1 MSTTVPY
8 DPEDFDN
15 NPFSEQVI
23 KTVDAGKQPKYSNP
37 QGGQGQSSITSPFRL
52 PTDSNQEPS
61 YHITTKVE
69 NELVMPTE
77 TEIRRFIPERFNQ
90 NRRSICLVITD
101 IEKNGTDSSAFKNPV
116 IKFDAFIK
124 GLNGFRKNSYKDIR
138 RTYKEL
144 ESFAKYLN
152 INNIEVFVP
161 GLPSIPTLYN
171 MGSPEFKSS
180 VSKLLQEWMN
190 RITKNPILIKDHD
203 FVLFLETNDFS
214 YSPTKTMSQSIV
226 ATGLRRK
233 TLKQLAPPFDA
244 CRRLAEFRP
253 LVKSLYIVSQ
263 KLVSLLE
270 RIGKLDKNMNGL
282 YSIFYRQLREL
293 SMVEVE
299 EDMPRLWT
307 KLEKVMQLFN
317 ELDLMKRLSYNSA
330 LNECLLLV
338 IRDSFTIKESLTNR
352 HLLMRELSQ
361 AKDSARKKFEQ
372 VQKLKSKPIIDTL
385 KADEASQSLE
395 AVVALEK
402 ELEFK
407 VDRLTYNMLIE
418 SEEYL
423 NYFTE
428 TVRTLFRTLAYQQIQ
443 FERKKLAL
451 LANAKLIDVSH
462 SLHRLGRE
470 SLPLRKDPNRIEA
483 WSGGSSSRN
492 STADASF
499 ERDMQEYETYL
510 DNDFD
515 TVLPVLNPSAQSSKK
530 KVSTQSAGNNLTE
543 FNAKNAANLLGG
555 TTF

>member
-1 MSTTVPY
+1 
-8 DPEDFDN
+8 
-15 NPFSEQVI
+15 
-23 KTVDAGKQPKYSNP
+23 
-37 QGGQGQSSITSPFRL
+37 
-52 PTDSNQEPS
+52 
-61 YHITTKVE
+61 
-69 NELVMPTE
+69 
-77 TEIRRFIPERFNQ
+77 
-90 NRRSICLVITD
+90 
-101 IEKNGTDSSAFKNPV
+101 
-116 IKFDAFIK
+116 
-124 GLNGFRKNSYKDIR
+124 
-138 RTYKEL
+138 
-144 ESFAKYLN
+144 
-152 INNIEVFVP
+152 
-161 GLPSIPTLYN
+161 
-171 MGSPEFKSS
+171 
-180 VSKLLQEWMN
+180 
-190 RITKNPILIKDHD
+190 
-203 FVLFLETNDFS
+203 
-214 YSPTKTMSQSIV
+214 
-226 ATGLRRK
+226 
-233 TLKQLAPPFDA
+233 
-244 CRRLAEFRP
+244 
-253 LVKSLYIVSQ
+253 
-263 KLVSLLE
+263 
-270 RIGKLDKNMNGL
+270 MNGL

-293 SMVEVE
+293 SMVELN

-307 KLEKVMQLFN
+307 KFEKVMQLFN

-407 VDRLTYNMLIE
+407 VNRLTYNMLIE

-423 NYFTE
+423 HYFTE

-470 SLPLRKDPNRIEA
+470 SFPLKKDANRIEA
-483 WSGGSSSRN
+483 WSGESSSRTTT
-492 STADASF
+492 TADASF
-499 ERDMQEYETYL
+499 ERDMQEYETYI

-515 TVLPVLNPSAQSSKK
+515 TVLPVLDPSVQSSKK
-530 KVSTQSAGNNLTE
+530 NIKTQPAGNNLTE
-543 FNAKNAANLLGG
+543 FNAKNAATLLGG